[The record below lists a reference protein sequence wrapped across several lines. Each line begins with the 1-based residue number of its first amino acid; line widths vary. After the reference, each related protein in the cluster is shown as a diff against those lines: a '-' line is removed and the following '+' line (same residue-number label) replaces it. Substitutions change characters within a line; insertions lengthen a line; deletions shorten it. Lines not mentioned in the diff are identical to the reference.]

1 MTKPSFYDKL
11 TDEEKKEYDESIKVA
26 SKTKK
31 ESYVLK
37 NFDLWKKFL
46 QGDAR
51 TTDFARESKTATSEH
66 QYYFSRNGRSCFQY
80 KSFVADM
87 LEAIALVDG
96 LNSQRKSMMKYE
108 LVKFLK
114 GSRASK
120 LRDVWAHPM
129 GDKPQ
134 EQEPSIAEQLNQAA
148 KSQKEEKKRQ
158 QAVLQLN
165 EVGKEKAIS
174 TELNDLAKIQELKKK
189 AITNRPSF
197 EQMGKSLADVARTP
211 DGKKYI
217 CPFDSSDKRSDQWLM
232 ERPTI
237 DPDYVVFQADY
248 EEPV

>member
-66 QYYFSRNGRSCFQY
+66 QYYFTRNGRSCFQY

-87 LEAIALVDG
+87 LEGIALVDG

-114 GSRASK
+114 GQRTSTA
-120 LRDVWAHPM
+120 

-134 EQEPSIAEQLNQAA
+134 EPVAKTKPSISEQLNEAA

-158 QAVLQLN
+158 QAVIELN
-165 EVGKEKAIS
+165 EAGKEKAIT
-174 TELNDLAKIQELKKK
+174 TELNDLAKIQEFKKK
-189 AITNRPSF
+189 ATATRPSF

-217 CPFDSSDKRSDQWLM
+217 CPFDSHDRRSDKWLSDH
-232 ERPTI
+232 PTI